1 MRTTLTALA
10 LSLATAAIAQP
21 MPRAANC
28 LDRVPASAAA
38 SAPGGNTPYACRAGA
53 GADAPTDAQIDA
65 MLMSMQ
71 AMHDKMLAAKTYKE
85 RQALMAEHR
94 KVMHEGFSMMRQFRG
109 PRGGQGGMGAGM
121 GPGPGAGMGPEM
133 MGRRMEMMELMMQM
147 MIDRETPPPATNK
160 KK

>member
-71 AMHDKMLAAKTYKE
+71 AMHDKMKNAKTTEE
-85 RQALMAEHR
+85 RQALMAEHIGTVQAHLRLPASQDPLAQLRSALAPVNPPQAPAAAAKPRR
-94 KVMHEGFSMMRQFRG
+94 K
-109 PRGGQGGMGAGM
+109 
-121 GPGPGAGMGPEM
+121 
-133 MGRRMEMMELMMQM
+133 
-147 MIDRETPPPATNK
+147 PPANDPPTDTSTYLGALL
-160 KK
+160 